1 VTVLKG
7 KRMSGPRTG
16 ALAVILVLVGAIWPA
31 AAADREQEQI
41 MADLRILQEQ
51 TQQLQQMMA
60 ALSQALSSV
69 NGRLDEQ
76 VAVTRKAFADQK
88 LLIDTLSG
96 DVRIVREKLDDTNVR
111 IVSLSQE
118 LDALRQSI
126 PRTLSSLQ
134 QAAPGGDQTALG
146 TDPSASGGIDA
157 APTAP
162 PAPGVSP
169 QRLFDTAWADY
180 TAGQWALAI
189 AGFDTY
195 IKSFPRSELA
205 DDAQTYIGASH
216 LLDGKYDEAVAA
228 FNEVITTYPDGDAVP
243 EAYYKRGLALERL
256 DQPDQARES
265 YQTVIDQYPESQSS
279 RLAAQAL
286 DRLSRPSR

>member
-1 VTVLKG
+1 MVGFLA
-7 KRMSGPRTG
+7 PG
-16 ALAVILVLVGAIWPA
+16 AAG
-31 AAADREQEQI
+31 AADKEHRQI
-41 MADLRILQEQ
+41 MAELRMLQEQ
-51 TQQLQQMMA
+51 QSQLLRGLEGLNEQ
-60 ALSQALSSV
+60 L
-69 NGRLDEQ
+69 RLIVTRIDDQ
-76 VAVTRKAFADQK
+76 TGTTRKAFADQK

>member
-1 VTVLKG
+1 
-7 KRMSGPRTG
+7 MSGTRSGVLGLLLLLTV
-16 ALAVILVLVGAIWPA
+16 AVGSS

-41 MADLRILQEQ
+41 VADLRILQEQ

-60 ALSQALSSV
+60 ALSQALTTV
-69 NGRLDEQ
+69 NARLDDQ
-76 VAVTRKAFADQK
+76 IGVTRKGFADQK

-96 DVRIVREKLDDTNVR
+96 DVRVVREKLDDTNVR
-111 IVSLSQE
+111 VVSLSQE
-118 LDALRQSI
+118 VDALRQSI

-134 QAAPGGDQTALG
+134 AAPGDQAVPG
-146 TDPSASGGIDA
+146 AEGS
-157 APTAP
+157 PTAAETT
-162 PAPGVSP
+162 PAAVPATPGISP

-189 AGFDTY
+189 AGFETY
-195 IKSFPRSELA
+195 IKAFPRSELA

-216 LLDGKYDEAVAA
+216 LLDGKYNEAVAA
-228 FNEVITTYPDGDAVP
+228 FNEVIANYPDGDAVP

-265 YQTVIDQYPESQSS
+265 YQTVIDQYPDSQSS
-279 RLAAQAL
+279 RLAMQAL
-286 DRLSRPSR
+286 DRLNRPSR